1 MTTHTNIKNNISL
14 KDFQI
19 PISQSTDEYF
29 PDFLSKKLT
38 DYITYYKSNLYQ
50 FVDKKVPF
58 VDNAEN
64 VIINKIEKFSEEI
77 IKTLEEFYKGKVLE
91 STQIFNQAL
100 DDIFFHELPD
110 VLNTINIGKNFY
122 RCRKNENISLTRS
135 DLFHIK
141 FELRHI
147 VSTNRYSIPG
157 FPALYLGDSTYSCW
171 EEFDRHK
178 LRDLWFSRFSNT
190 RELKIIQIQK
200 IENLLSDL
208 VDDIP
213 EVQLVKI
220 LSYLVTFP
228 LTIACSI
235 KVKQANGNFKPEYI
249 IPQLLLQYVS
259 KKEEIDGIRF
269 PSTKIDYT
277 KLSEIEAYN
286 YVFPVKNIH
295 KYGFCDILV
304 DTFHLT
310 EPTSLELE
318 EIIYNPPKHKMVH
331 GFGDQIGISHIELI
345 EGEKSFYST
354 TSFGKIENSLNKRTL
369 GKLK

>member
-1 MTTHTNIKNNISL
+1 MTTHTDIKNKISL

-19 PISQSTDEYF
+19 PILQSEDEHF

-38 DYITYYKSNLYQ
+38 EYLAYYKSNLYEH
-50 FVDKKVPF
+50 VDKKIPF

-64 VIINKIEKFSEEI
+64 VIINKVEKFSNEI
-77 IKTLEEFYKGKVLE
+77 LKTLEEFYKGRVLE
-91 STQIFNQAL
+91 ATQIFNQAL

-110 VLNTINIGKNFY
+110 VLNTIEIGKNFY
-122 RCRKNENISLTRS
+122 RGRKNENKSLTKS

-208 VDDIP
+208 EDDIP
-213 EVQLVKI
+213 EVQVVKI

-235 KVKQANGNFKPEYI
+235 KVKHTNGNFKPEYI

-259 KKEEIDGIRF
+259 KKEEIDGIKF
-269 PSTKIDYT
+269 PSTKIDYS
-277 KLSEIEAYN
+277 KLTEIEAYN
-286 YVFPVKNIH
+286 YVFPVKNIY
-295 KYGFCDILV
+295 KSGFCDKLV

-318 EIIYNPPKHKMVH
+318 EIIYNPAKQKMV
-331 GFGDQIGISHIELI
+331 FGMGTPDGISQIEFI
-345 EGEKSFYST
+345 HGEKSFYST
-354 TSFGKIENSLNKRTL
+354 TSFGKIESSLNRRESSKI
-369 GKLK
+369 

>member
-1 MTTHTNIKNNISL
+1 MTTHTEIKNNISL

-19 PISQSTDEYF
+19 PIFQSKDEYF

-38 DYITYYKSNLYQ
+38 DYITYYKSNLYEH
-50 FVDKKVPF
+50 VDKKVPF

-64 VIINKIEKFSEEI
+64 VIINKIEKFSNEI
-77 IKTLEEFYKGKVLE
+77 LKTLEEFYKGKVLE
-91 STQIFNQAL
+91 ATQTFNQAL

-110 VLNTINIGKNFY
+110 VLNTIEIGKNFY
-122 RCRKNENISLTRS
+122 RGRKNENISLTKP

-171 EEFDRHK
+171 EEFERHK

-190 RELKIIQIQK
+190 RELKIIQVQK

-208 VDDIP
+208 EDNIP
-213 EVQLVKI
+213 EVQIVKI

-235 KVKQANGNFKPEYI
+235 KVKHTNGNFKPEYI

-259 KKEEIDGIRF
+259 KKEEIDGVKF
-269 PSTKIDYT
+269 PSTKIDYS
-277 KLSEIEAYN
+277 KLTEIEAYN

-295 KYGFCDILV
+295 KSGFCDKLV

-318 EIIYNPPKHKMVH
+318 EIIYNPAKQKMVH
-331 GFGDQIGISHIELI
+331 GMGTPDGVSQIEFIQ
-345 EGEKSFYST
+345 GEKSFYST
-354 TSFGKIENSLNKRTL
+354 TSFGKIESSLNRRASSKI
-369 GKLK
+369 